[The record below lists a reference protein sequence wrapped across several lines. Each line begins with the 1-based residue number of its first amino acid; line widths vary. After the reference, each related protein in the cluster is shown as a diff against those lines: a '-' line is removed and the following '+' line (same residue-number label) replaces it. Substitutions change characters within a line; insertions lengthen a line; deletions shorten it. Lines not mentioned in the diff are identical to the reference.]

1 MRKKELVIVQEADGF
16 GPPTFVVKDI
26 GGRYDDNSVL
36 AGQEKYLSW
45 MRLIRFS
52 KQRRRIL
59 RRFLLTLLYCRET
72 RLTTFLTNKISDK

>member
-36 AGQEKYLSW
+36 AGQV
-45 MRLIRFS
+45 
-52 KQRRRIL
+52 
-59 RRFLLTLLYCRET
+59 
-72 RLTTFLTNKISDK
+72 KISFVDAFDSFEQAKAAYPEAVFTHAALLPRNTFEHLPDEQDF